1 MSFVKRLL
9 RLVQSFVSV
18 RNMELEIRPFTDD
31 DEPLDVRGQ
40 PMGLISSS
48 TAVRASQFY
57 SSEGELDRQPSSPPA
72 DVKSSPQQ
80 RQVNGSGGG
89 EVDPVE
95 VSTAKKTKKKR
106 KSRPVSDDVVELSSS
121 LATANINGTA
131 AGEKLVNSLSRSILY
146 SLILFLIHIVPY
158 IYQYE

>member
-9 RLVQSFVSV
+9 RLVQSFVSI

-48 TAVRASQFY
+48 SAIRASQFY
-57 SSEGELDRQPSSPPA
+57 SSEGELDRQASSPA
-72 DVKSSPQQ
+72 VVVTASPQP
-80 RQVNGSGGG
+80 RHVNGSGSGLG
-89 EVDPVE
+89 SVDYEVDQVE

-121 LATANINGTA
+121 LAAANENGTA
-131 AGEKLVNSLSRSILY
+131 TGKTSHRPPRTRWSVDGA
-146 SLILFLIHIVPY
+146 FLN
-158 IYQYE
+158 QNK